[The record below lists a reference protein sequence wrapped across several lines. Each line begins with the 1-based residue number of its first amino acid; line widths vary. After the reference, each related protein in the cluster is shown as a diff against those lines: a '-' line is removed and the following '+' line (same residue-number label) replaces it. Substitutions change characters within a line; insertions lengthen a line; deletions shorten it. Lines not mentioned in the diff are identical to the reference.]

1 MQDECLKGV
10 GFVRWRSDKERLE
23 AGLEGVGS
31 CSLCHLSVRYIS
43 WKNLLGKALNEVER
57 DFPLFSLACS
67 DSFQHSLLKKG
78 CSADTTVNL
87 FLPYVFNLGFLFSLC
102 SPPPAYTHSVSS
114 CCVPLYSFLAPP
126 ASISDFFPLAFRL
139 SNRYGFISFPQ
150 SHLSVML

>member
-1 MQDECLKGV
+1 MLSHLLDSVVFSVPITSCSCVLGVTGGGGGVKGETVQDECLKGV

-102 SPPPAYTHSVSS
+102 SPPQHTHT
-114 CCVPLYSFLAPP
+114 L
-126 ASISDFFPLAFRL
+126 
-139 SNRYGFISFPQ
+139 
-150 SHLSVML
+150 